1 MEKTNVT
8 KLTKELTKALK
19 DKPDY
24 IRKGQ
29 FVFNYIETVYGVAS
43 VIQFEDKIDC
53 FYDDSKIPDF
63 ILACIKRINNQNRI
77 KMEEKLINVRMT
89 SLKQFTQQFL
99 KRNEA
104 ITGK

>member
-29 FVFNYIETVYGVAS
+29 FVFNYIEAIYGVAS
-43 VIQFEDKIDC
+43 VIQVEDKIDC

-63 ILACIKRINNQNRI
+63 ILACIKRINNQIESKWKKN
-77 KMEEKLINVRMT
+77 
-89 SLKQFTQQFL
+89 
-99 KRNEA
+99 
-104 ITGK
+104 